1 MQGRRRSRAAGVAL
15 VVSAALI
22 GVGPRAVAGQ
32 QPGGEQRGDALRVFL
47 DCNTRWCD
55 SEYFRTEIGFV
66 NWVRDRTVSQ
76 VHLLVTSN
84 QTGGGGNVFTL
95 DFIGVGDLDGDDDR
109 LQVTTLATATE
120 AEVLDALTGVL
131 AAGLARYSAV
141 IGQPAGFRVTTVE
154 TGPDTDR
161 LVAEQDVNDPWN
173 FWVFELS
180 TEVEFSGEETEKENQ
195 YEGSFEA
202 RRTTDTWRIEFEADG
217 DFSRN
222 ERELSD
228 SSVSIDERTN
238 WSVDGLIVYSLAESW
253 SLGVLGGARASTS
266 RNQDFGAQGAIAL
279 EYSFL
284 PYEEAPRRSL
294 TARYDVQLQYYDW
307 EERTIFG
314 KTYELRPRHQLGLD
328 LFQRQPWGES
338 RVSVTARQFLDDPG
352 LWSLDLFAEIEL
364 RIVRGLNLDVR
375 GGVDLLEDQIFI
387 SGEGLTD
394 EEILLGR
401 YERPTDY
408 SYFIS
413 TGLSFEFG
421 SIFNNVVS
429 NRFDN

>member
-1 MQGRRRSRAAGVAL
+1 MNG
-15 VVSAALI
+15 
-22 GVGPRAVAGQ
+22 
-32 QPGGEQRGDALRVFL
+32 
-47 DCNTRWCD
+47 
-55 SEYFRTEIGFV
+55 
-66 NWVRDRTVSQ
+66 VRDRTVSQ